1 MKTAFFPT
9 ARTRATLKIA
19 LLPMLAL
26 ASIPAWAV
34 VDPAL
39 VIAESA
45 RAKVTVAD
53 YDAELDKL
61 SPAARAEFAANRLRL
76 TQFLDTLYSTR
87 VLAADARKSGLDR
100 DPVLARQ
107 IAIQVDRM
115 LAMARYAQLD
125 AEATARFDKAID
137 AYTERAREIYATT
150 KSKYAVNEKVRA
162 AHILIHSK
170 GGNDAETLKR
180 AEEVRAK
187 AVAGANFNALAREY
201 SDDPSV
207 KTNGGELGFFEM
219 KTMDPAFA
227 AAAFAMKT
235 KGELSAPVKSAFGY
249 HIILFEDRR
258 PAGIR
263 SFDEVKPEILADLR
277 KRAIDENRAAAT
289 RDIFSDP
296 TLKVDK
302 DLIER
307 IYVEGANAT
316 EALHAPPAKP

>member
-1 MKTAFFPT
+1 MKTTYLGTLRLPKSFRTALVLVLAF
-9 ARTRATLKIA
+9 
-19 LLPMLAL
+19 
-26 ASIPAWAV
+26 ASISAWAV

-61 SPAARAEFAANRLRL
+61 PPAARAEFAANRLRL
-76 TQFLDTLYSTR
+76 TQFLDTLYSSR

-107 IAIQVDRM
+107 ISIQVDRM
-115 LAMARYAQLD
+115 LAAARYAQLD
-125 AEATARFDKAID
+125 AEASARFDKAID
-137 AYTERAREIYATT
+137 AYTARAQEIYATT
-150 KSKYAVNEKVRA
+150 KSKYAIAEQVRA
-162 AHILIHSK
+162 AHILIHSR
-170 GGNDAETLKR
+170 GGSDADTLKR

-187 AVAGANFNALAREY
+187 AVAGADFNALAREY

-207 KTNGGELGFFEM
+207 KINGGELGFFEM

-263 SFDEVKPEILADLR
+263 PFDEVKGEILTELR
-277 KRAIDENRAAAT
+277 RRAIDDNRAAAT

-302 DLIER
+302 ELIER

-316 EALHAPPAKP
+316 QAIHAPPPKP

>member
-1 MKTAFFPT
+1 
-9 ARTRATLKIA
+9 
-19 LLPMLAL
+19 
-26 ASIPAWAV
+26 
-34 VDPAL
+34 
-39 VIAESA
+39 VIAESV

-61 SPAARAEFAANRLRL
+61 PPAARAEFAANRLRL

-107 IAIQVDRM
+107 IAVQVDRM
-115 LAMARYAQLD
+115 LAAARYVQLD
-125 AEATARFDKAID
+125 AEASARFDKAID
-137 AYTERAREIYATT
+137 AYTARAQEIYATT
-150 KSKYAVNEKVRA
+150 KSRYAINEQVRA
-162 AHILIHSK
+162 AHILIKSR
-170 GGNDAETLKR
+170 GNEADTLKR
-180 AEEVRAK
+180 VEEVRAK

-207 KTNGGELGFFEM
+207 ASNGGELGFFEM

-258 PAGIR
+258 PAGVR
-263 SFDEVKPEILADLR
+263 SFDEVKGEILSDMR
-277 KRAIDENRAAAT
+277 KRAIDDNRAAAT

-302 DLIER
+302 ELIER

-316 EALHAPPAKP
+316 EALHAPATKP

>member
-1 MKTAFFPT
+1 MKTAFFRMLPN
-9 ARTRATLKIA
+9 RESFRMA
-19 LLPMLAL
+19 LLPLLAF
-26 ASIPAWAV
+26 ASIQAWAA

-45 RAKVTVAD
+45 RARVTVAD

-61 SPAARAEFAANRLRL
+61 PPAARAEFAANRLRL
-76 TQFLDTLYSTR
+76 TQFLDTLYSAR

-115 LAMARYAQLD
+115 LAAARYAQLD
-125 AEATARFDKAID
+125 AEASARFDKAID
-137 AYTERAREIYATT
+137 AYTARAGEIYATT
-150 KSKYAVNEKVRA
+150 KSRYAVNEQVRA
-162 AHILIHSK
+162 AHILIK
-170 GGNDAETLKR
+170 TRGGSDADTLKR

-207 KTNGGELGFFEM
+207 ASNGGELGFFEM

-258 PAGIR
+258 PAGFR
-263 SFDEVKPEILADLR
+263 SFDEVKGEILSDMR
-277 KRAIDENRAAAT
+277 KRAIDDNRAATT
-289 RDIFSDP
+289 REIFSDP

-302 DLIER
+302 ELIER

-316 EALHAPPAKP
+316 EALHAPAAKP

>member
-1 MKTAFFPT
+1 MKTTFLGALRLPKSFRTALVPLLAF
-9 ARTRATLKIA
+9 
-19 LLPMLAL
+19 
-26 ASIPAWAV
+26 ASISAWAV

-61 SPAARAEFAANRLRL
+61 PPAARAEFAANRLRL

-115 LAMARYAQLD
+115 LAAARYVQLD
-125 AEATARFDKAID
+125 AEASARFDKAID
-137 AYTERAREIYATT
+137 AYTDRAREIYATT
-150 KSKYAVNEKVRA
+150 KSKYAIAEQVRA
-162 AHILIHSK
+162 AHILVKSR
-170 GGNDAETLKR
+170 GSEADTLKR
-180 AEEVRAK
+180 VEEVRAK
-187 AVAGANFNALAREY
+187 ALAGANFNALAREY
-201 SDDPSV
+201 SDDASV
-207 KTNGGELGFFEM
+207 TSNGGELGFFEA

-227 AAAFAMKT
+227 AAAFAMTKT
-235 KGELSAPVKSAFGY
+235 GELSAPVKSAFGW

-258 PAGIR
+258 PAGVR
-263 SFDEVKPEILADLR
+263 SFDEVKGEILSDMR
-277 KRAIDENRAAAT
+277 KRAIDDNRAAAT

-302 DLIER
+302 ELIER
-307 IYVEGANAT
+307 IHVEGANAMQVI
-316 EALHAPPAKP
+316 HAPPAKP

>member
-1 MKTAFFPT
+1 MKTAFLRT
-9 ARTRATLKIA
+9 ARNRELPRLA
-19 LLPMLAL
+19 LLTVLAF
-26 ASIPAWAV
+26 ASTHVCAV

-61 SPAARAEFAANRLRL
+61 PPAARAEFAANRLRL

-115 LAMARYAQLD
+115 LAAARYAQLD
-125 AEATARFDKAID
+125 VEASARFDKAID
-137 AYTERAREIYATT
+137 AYTDRAREIYATT
-150 KSKYAVNEKVRA
+150 KSKYAIAEQVRA
-162 AHILIHSK
+162 AHILIKSRA
-170 GGNDAETLKR
+170 NEADTLKR
-180 AEEVRAK
+180 VEEVRAK
-187 AVAGANFNALAREY
+187 ALAGANFNALAREY
-201 SDDPSV
+201 SDDPSA
-207 KTNGGELGFFEM
+207 TSNGGELGFFEM

-235 KGELSAPVKSAFGY
+235 KGELSAPVKSAFGW
-249 HIILFEDRR
+249 HLILFEDRR
-258 PAGIR
+258 PAGVR
-263 SFDEVKPEILADLR
+263 SFDEVKGEILSDLR
-277 KRAIDENRAAAT
+277 KRAIDDNRAAAT

-316 EALHAPPAKP
+316 EALHAPLAKP